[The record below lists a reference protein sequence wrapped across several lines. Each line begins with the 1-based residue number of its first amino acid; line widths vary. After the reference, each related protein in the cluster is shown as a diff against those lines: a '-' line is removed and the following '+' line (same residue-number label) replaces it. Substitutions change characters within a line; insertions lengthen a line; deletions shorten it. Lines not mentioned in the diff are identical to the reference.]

1 MSYFKNISSEM
12 LFVIVE
18 NTKRTVLLLN
28 TNSNS
33 KFMGIFPV
41 MFLK

>member
-1 MSYFKNISSEM
+1 MSFFKNISSEM

-18 NTKRTVLLLN
+18 NTKRAVLLLN
-28 TNSNS
+28 TNS